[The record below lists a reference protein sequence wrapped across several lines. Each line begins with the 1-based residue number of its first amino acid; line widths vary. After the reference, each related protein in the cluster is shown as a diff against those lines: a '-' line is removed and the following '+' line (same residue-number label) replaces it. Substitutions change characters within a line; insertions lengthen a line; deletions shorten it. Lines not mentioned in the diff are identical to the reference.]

1 MTSES
6 GRRGRDGFVS
16 PPISRRNLLLG
27 AGGALVLAACGQSSS
42 TSSGSGTTAGA
53 GPKLNLA
60 PRFDINQYATAGSE
74 QRMVVS
80 LVDSSGVT
88 PSDAPRSIEVTI
100 TDKDGK
106 AVGQPVTAMAQ
117 SDGVPVPYYPVR
129 FTFDAAGTYKMQ
141 TAQAAAQ
148 AFKVGAAGSMPFV
161 QPGAKLKS
169 VNSPTVANA
178 RGVDPICTR
187 SKGICPLHE
196 LDLVD
201 AMAANKPTALLI
213 STPKFCQIGVCGPV
227 LELFLEQRAAYP
239 DIQFIHAEV
248 YKTPD
253 ANPADPS
260 AGGLAP
266 VVEAFGL
273 NFEPS
278 LYLASADNTVV
289 RRLDNVFDRA
299 EIKAGLDKL
308 R

>member
-6 GRRGRDGFVS
+6 GRDSSDGS
-16 PPISRRNLLLG
+16 QLLLSRRTLLIG
-27 AGGALVLAACGQSSS
+27 AGGAVVLAACGQSST
-42 TSSGSGTTAGA
+42 TSA
-53 GPKLNLA
+53 GPGSTQGAAAKLNLA
-60 PRFDINQYATAGSE
+60 PRFDVNEYATAGSE

-88 PSDAPRSIEVTI
+88 PTDAPPSIEVTI

-106 AVGQPVTAMAQ
+106 AVGKPVTALAQ

-129 FTFDAAGTYKMQ
+129 FTFDAPGTYKMA
-141 TAQAAAQ
+141 TAQGAAQ
-148 AFKVGAAGSMPFV
+148 AFKVAPAGSMPFV
-161 QPGAKLKS
+161 QPGAKLKG
-169 VNSPTVANA
+169 VNSPTVTNA

-187 SKGICPLHE
+187 SKGICALHE

-201 AMAANKPTALLI
+201 AMAASKPTALLI

-227 LELFLEQRAAYP
+227 LELFLEQRAAFP
-239 DIQFIHAEV
+239 DVQFIHAEV
-248 YKTPD
+248 YKAPD
-253 ANPADPS
+253 TNPANPS

-278 LYLASADNTVV
+278 LYFASADNTVV

-299 EIKAGLDKL
+299 EIKAGLEKL
-308 R
+308 A

>member
-6 GRRGRDGFVS
+6 APGLRLVT
-16 PPISRRNLLLG
+16 RRNLLIG
-27 AGGALVLAACGQSSS
+27 AGGAIALVACGQTS
-42 TSSGSGTTAGA
+42 TSTSGTSVAPAGSGSAA
-53 GPKLNLA
+53 KLNLA
-60 PRFDINQYATAGSE
+60 PRFDVNEYASVGSE

-88 PSDAPRSIEVTI
+88 PTDAPRSIEVTI

-106 AVGQPVTAMAQ
+106 AVGKPVTALAQ

-129 FTFDAAGTYKMQ
+129 FTFDAPGTYKMAIPQ
-141 TAQAAAQ
+141 VTPQ
-148 AFKVGAAGSMPFV
+148 AFKVGAASSMPFV
-161 QPGAKLKS
+161 QPGSKLKS
-169 VNSPTVANA
+169 VNTPTVTDA

-187 SKGICPLHE
+187 SKGMCELHQ

-201 AMAANKPTALLI
+201 AISAKKPIALLI

-227 LELFLEQRAAYP
+227 LELFLEQRAAFP

-266 VVEAFGL
+266 VVDAFGL

-278 LYLASADNTVV
+278 LYFASADSTVV
-289 RRLDNVFDRA
+289 SRLDNVFDRA
-299 EIKAGLDKL
+299 EIKANLDKL
-308 R
+308 KA